1 MSRDADADA
10 LLPLPTETPIR
21 FSPLALAQGSKFHA
35 SVKRERV
42 YKFDSAIVEGSVYS
56 ISKFNVTDSTGP
68 FRPARHAHKLTFEL
82 DTKVIPVP
90 ANWVT
95 HTMFNSFTSL
105 EEIFSPGF
113 DANYLVDFMGVL
125 IGYGTEKTFER
136 YGQINKQNHIEIES
150 NGKTIKCTLFGSYV
164 DSLNAFLSSGNGDNA
179 VVVLHM
185 AKVNVFNG
193 KINLQN
199 AYNTTKLL
207 FNPDFPEAVEY
218 KQRFIDNSENVSKS
232 LTQLSDPEKISEED
246 EFLKGGP
253 RKTISEV
260 KQWKMRSTCIVIA
273 TISDVDESGSWYYIA
288 CKCNKSVSEDSDQY
302 FCANCNRHVVKASV
316 TSRFCIRVSVDD
328 DSESATFVIFDRDA
342 ASLLKTTCQ
351 ALIDIH
357 KKPNEPIP
365 TPPEVKGLLG
375 MKLLF
380 KVECSDA
387 VNFRYEPTYRVK
399 KICSNPDIIAK
410 FVSSIATAKAVE
422 CSGSSVSHEKIGSE
436 LDQCP
441 CSADLLKTKVVS
453 SQIPLSDSEGIDN
466 SATLLLTQESAAKKG
481 TDSISKP
488 TSGLNVADVANDK
501 LGSLSKDLSQSFE
514 ESDATKVVDSTASAQ
529 SELCS
534 KKNPFTPTKRL
545 VDEIGTLQPP
555 ERTTNK
561 LKKVIKQEK
570 D

>member
-1 MSRDADADA
+1 MAYLPISDLTKSSSRSATIVAKVVHKWFVPSNDGSR
-10 LLPLPTETPIR
+10 LPLLMD
-21 FSPLALAQGSKFHA
+21 FVLMDNKGSKIHA

-90 ANWVT
+90 AN
-95 HTMFNSFTSL
+95 
-105 EEIFSPGF
+105 
-113 DANYLVDFMGVL
+113 
-125 IGYGTEKTFER
+125 R
-136 YGQINKQNHIEIES
+136 
-150 NGKTIKCTLFGSYV
+150 V

-185 AKVNVFNG
+185 AKVNIFNG

-207 FNPDFPEAVEY
+207 FNPDFLEAVEY

-246 EFLKGGP
+246 EFPKGGP

-273 TISDVDESGSWYYIA
+273 TISDIEESGSWYYMA
-288 CKCNKSVSEDSDQY
+288 CKCNKSVSEDSELY
-302 FCANCNRHVVKASV
+302 FCANCNRHVVRASV
-316 TSRFCIRVSVDD
+316 TSRFCIRVSVVD

-351 ALIDIH
+351 ALIDIY
-357 KKPNEPIP
+357 K
-365 TPPEVKGLLG
+365 
-375 MKLLF
+375 
-380 KVECSDA
+380 
-387 VNFRYEPTYRVK
+387 
-399 KICSNPDIIAK
+399 
-410 FVSSIATAKAVE
+410 KAVE
-422 CSGSSVSHEKIGSE
+422 CSGSSVSHDKIGSE
-436 LDQCP
+436 
-441 CSADLLKTKVVS
+441 
-453 SQIPLSDSEGIDN
+453 
-466 SATLLLTQESAAKKG
+466 ESAAKKG

-488 TSGLNVADVANDK
+488 ASGVNVADVANDK

-514 ESDATKVVDSTASAQ
+514 DSDATKVVDSTACAQ
-529 SELCS
+529 SEVCS